1 MGFFN
6 DFKKNYNEQM
16 EISKEKAEIKKENYF
31 DKKREKYKEKLNLDV
46 LTDKDIEILQY
57 IDSEL
62 SFARANRWGGIS
74 SEKDILAGQANLLR
88 VLVNQN
94 WMMLNALKSIEK
106 RLENLENK

>member
-6 DFKKNYNEQM
+6 DVKKNYNEKM
-16 EISKEKAEIKKENYF
+16 EIDKEKTEIRKENYF
-31 DKKREKYKEKLNLDV
+31 NKKREKYKEKLNLEN
-46 LTDKDIEILQY
+46 LTEKDIEILQY

-62 SFARANRWGGIS
+62 GFASAHRWGGFS